1 MRRTAENLPICSKE
15 GWIGGMS
22 RRQNTGDRRQE
33 TGDRRQN
40 TGDRRQN
47 TGDRRQN
54 TGDRRQNTGDE
65 FTRDGDASKCNPE
78 GPGCKQMQKCGIP
91 TLLGWVV

>member
-33 TGDRRQN
+33 
-40 TGDRRQN
+40 